1 MHSNSNTIGDI
12 TFYVIISLSLLGTI
26 ISLFLCEPKALKR
39 SDGSP
44 VSLPQIPTWKSEMLD
59 LFETPKQDV
68 YIVLFFPMFF
78 CLEFLLPLS
87 VQHVQ
92 SRSVQYP
99 HTLLEQHNVLACR
112 NRGLVPCRIC
122 SELDP
127 HTALSAGVHCCWD
140 AVCLGVVVWTG
151 AYVWQRKES
160 SMIESGVTKKDF
172 TDSDYA
178 GPLLLYLS
186 FGFLVAV

>member
-112 NRGLVPCRIC
+112 NRGLVPCRIYFG
-122 SELDP
+122 LKP
-127 HTALSAGVHCCWD
+127 HTALSVGVHCGWD
-140 AVCLGVVVWTG
+140 AVCPGVCRLDWCVRVATQG
-151 AYVWQRKES
+151 ILDDGERCHQERFYR
-160 SMIESGVTKKDF
+160 
-172 TDSDYA
+172 
-178 GPLLLYLS
+178 
-186 FGFLVAV
+186 FGLRRAIAALPFF